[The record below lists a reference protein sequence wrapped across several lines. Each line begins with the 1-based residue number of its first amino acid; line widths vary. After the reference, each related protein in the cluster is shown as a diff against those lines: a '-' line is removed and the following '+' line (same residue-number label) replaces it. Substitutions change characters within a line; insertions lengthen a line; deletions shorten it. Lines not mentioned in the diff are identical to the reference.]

1 MEGKKATAAAVS
13 VYGLALQFLP
23 APAWTLLRCNLHVVL
38 AILLPLLLL
47 LLLLLVVIWDE
58 TGRRRVSV
66 CGGVGSAAGGGVCGS
81 SLCR

>member
-13 VYGLALQFLP
+13 LYGLALQFLS
-23 APAWTLLRCNLHVVL
+23 ARAWTLLHCTLHVVL
-38 AILLPLLLL
+38 AI
-47 LLLLLVVIWDE
+47 LLLVVIWDE

-66 CGGVGSAAGGGVCGS
+66 CGGVGSAAAGGVCGS